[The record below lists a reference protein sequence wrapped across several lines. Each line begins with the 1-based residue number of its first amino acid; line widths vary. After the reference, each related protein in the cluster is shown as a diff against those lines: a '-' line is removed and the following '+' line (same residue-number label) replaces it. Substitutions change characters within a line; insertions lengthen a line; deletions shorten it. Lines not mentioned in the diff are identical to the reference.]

1 MKFND
6 NSSKNY
12 LTVVDWKLTLWFVLF
27 LEWGWGSKNKRCSYI
42 HMYMVYKDLFHVF
55 QIGIPMQLNYELIQS
70 SVPLPAG
77 GPPWRSRCCY
87 RTWPGG
93 RTAGT
98 WSPPPPWWHPSPPLY
113 GPPPRPL
120 SSGFPG
126 DWWCCHHPVSSLW
139 RHWGPGAGTSPSV
152 EVSTGIHLVQ
162 QECITMSM
170 YIYENNL
177 ILCHLHVKFVYM

>member
-6 NSSKNY
+6 DLSKNY

-27 LEWGWGSKNKRCSYI
+27 LEWGWGSKNKRCSYV

-152 EVSTGIHLVQ
+152 EVSTGIHLVMQ
-162 QECITMSM
+162 MHITMSM
-170 YIYENNL
+170 YIY
-177 ILCHLHVKFVYM
+177 